1 MINLIILPG
10 DGYKKQMLK
19 PFMDYLY
26 KYGIYSV
33 FIQLLEN
40 RKSCSYEDLETDN
53 YMGYINSRI
62 PHSWSKFA
70 IYSISKGCHWARVYA
85 SKYPRNV
92 MKLILVEPTTF
103 NQKLMREYEQ
113 SRGNYFIEDF
123 YRIKEPFAGINSTMK
138 SLDVLV
144 SDKNKYIP
152 RVPTI
157 IIYTS
162 RNNENNPYPFE
173 VIRMKNEFV
182 KYLRNNRVS
191 LKVIKI
197 DSHHCADL
205 YPRNFNLLKN
215 ALTS

>member
-19 PFMDYLY
+19 PFMNYLRLY
-26 KYGIYSV
+26 HITPI

-40 RKSCSYEDLETDN
+40 KSDCTYEDLETDN
-53 YMGYINSRI
+53 YLKYINSRV
-62 PHSWSKFA
+62 PRNWSKFT

-85 SKYPRNV
+85 SKYPKTV
-92 MKLILVEPTTF
+92 EKLILVEPTTF

-123 YRIKEPFAGINSTMK
+123 YRIDEPFKGINPTMK

-152 RVPTI
+152 RVPTT

-162 RNNENNPYPFE
+162 RNNENKPYPFE
-173 VIRMKNEFV
+173 VLRMKNEFAS
-182 KYLRNNRVS
+182 YLRRNGVS
-191 LKVIKI
+191 LKVIRI

-205 YPRNFNLLKN
+205 YSNNFAILKD
-215 ALTS
+215 AIQS